1 MLGKMSGIDPKMVK
15 KDYGSKSIKSKFKM
29 TINDAIS
36 VRRKKKKK
44 SSEDEYFETDSEM
57 EDNEKGY

>member
-15 KDYGSKSIKSKFKM
+15 KDYGSKSVKSKFKM

-57 EDNEKGY
+57 EDN

>member
-29 TINDAIS
+29 TINDAAS

-57 EDNEKGY
+57 EDN

>member
-15 KDYGSKSIKSKFKM
+15 KDYGSKSVKSKFKM
-29 TINDAIS
+29 TINDAVS

-44 SSEDEYFETDSEM
+44 SSDDEYFETDSEM
-57 EDNEKGY
+57 EDN

>member
-15 KDYGSKSIKSKFKM
+15 KDYGSKSVKSKFKM

-36 VRRKKKKK
+36 PRRKKKKK
-44 SSEDEYFETDSEM
+44 SSEEEYFETDSGV
-57 EDNEKGY
+57 EDN